1 MNTRETPAEDTPLEK
16 RVKRFYQKQELDPG
30 VLADLKALAT
40 PKIEA
45 PVIVPMRNMR
55 PLYAYAFAL
64 FIALS
69 IGIFGLQRY
78 SNNQH
83 LESVAAEIA
92 LNHAKKFNTEF
103 NATNIANLSEEMH
116 LLDFSPVHPQRMQY
130 DSYNVIGAR
139 YCTIDSSIAVQI
151 HLEDDTEHEY
161 TLYEFREPTSFLANQ
176 EKVIDVGGIQVTLWK
191 EGEVVMGLAQRTK
204 QLHPTE

>member
-16 RVKRFYQKQELDPG
+16 RIKRFYKKQELDPN
-30 VLADLKALAT
+30 VLAELKALAT
-40 PKIEA
+40 PEVEVAVVA
-45 PVIVPMRNMR
+45 PRRNMR

-69 IGIFGLQRY
+69 LGLFGLQRY
-78 SNNQH
+78 SSNQH
-83 LESVAAEIA
+83 IESVAAEIA

-103 NATNIANLSEEMH
+103 TATNIANLSEEMH
-116 LLDFSPVHPQRMQY
+116 LLDFSVVHPQRMQY
-130 DSYNVIGAR
+130 ENYNIIGAR

-151 HLEDDTEHEY
+151 HLEDDADHEY

-176 EKVIDVGGIQVTLWK
+176 EKVIDVEGIQVTLWK
-191 EGEVVMGLAQRTK
+191 EGEVVMGLAHRAK
-204 QLHPTE
+204 QVQE